1 MDSDM
6 TNKFAGGIGYQYA
19 LLRMGKDHTPPGK
32 GRQHFGRPYG
42 REERLGMLPSGVAR
56 TNFNVHI
63 CTAR

>member
-1 MDSDM
+1 MGSDM

-32 GRQHFGRPYG
+32 GRQHSGRPYG
-42 REERLGMLPSGVAR
+42 REERLGLLPSGVAR

-63 CTAR
+63 RTAR